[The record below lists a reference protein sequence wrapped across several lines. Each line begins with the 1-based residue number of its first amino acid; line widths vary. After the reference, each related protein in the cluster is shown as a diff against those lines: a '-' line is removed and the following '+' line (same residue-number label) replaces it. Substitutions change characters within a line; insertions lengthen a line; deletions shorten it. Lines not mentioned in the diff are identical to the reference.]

1 MATTTDAAAGAG
13 VVENDTI
20 VGTRESRL
28 SNGIRVVTETMA
40 DVRSVALG
48 VWVGVGARDEPDELS
63 GASHFLEHLVFKGT
77 PTRSAREIAEVIEA
91 VGGDMNAHTSR
102 ESTAYYTRLPAKDVD
117 LGIDVMGDV
126 LTQPSFRPSE
136 VDSERRVILE
146 ELLMHLDMPDSMV
159 HTLMSEALFPG
170 HPLGREV
177 AGTKETVEVISRDQ
191 IAEFFA
197 HWYRARN
204 MAVVAAGNLDHDRM
218 VDAFEGSLGGLDE
231 GERPV
236 REAPSPESQP
246 LVVQGSDIE
255 QVHVELGWRGID
267 HYDDDRY
274 ALSVLN
280 QVIGGGMASR
290 LFQQVREER
299 GLCYTVY
306 SWASTSQDAG
316 SAGIYAATNPSRLRE
331 LLGVLDDEIAKLLAG
346 GVTEAELSLAQ
357 GCLDG
362 SLVLGLESS
371 EARMERLGWALSHRD
386 EVVPIDEELARIH
399 AITVD
404 DCARVAERVFGGP
417 RTLAVIGPVS
427 ESDIN

>member
-1 MATTTDAAAGAG
+1 MD
-13 VVENDTI
+13 DI
-20 VGTRESRL
+20 RETRL
-28 SNGIRVVTETMA
+28 SNGIRVVTERMTE
-40 DVRSVALG
+40 VRSVALG

-91 VGGDMNAHTSR
+91 VGGDMNAHTGR
-102 ESTAYYTRLPAKDVD
+102 ESTAYYTRLPSDHVG
-117 LGIDVMGDV
+117 LGLDIMGDV
-126 LTQPSFRPSE
+126 LTHPSFRPPD

-159 HTLMSEALFPG
+159 HTVLSEALFPG

-177 AGTKETVEVISRDQ
+177 AGTRETVEVLDRSQ
-191 IAEFFA
+191 IAEFFDR
-197 HWYRARN
+197 WYRSRN
-204 MAVVAAGNLDHDRM
+204 MVVVAAGNLDHDRLA
-218 VDAFEGSLGGLDE
+218 DEFERTFGALE
-231 GERPV
+231 QGERPARQAPSDEVAPPVV
-236 REAPSPESQP
+236 RE
-246 LVVQGSDIE
+246 SDIE
-255 QVHVELGWRGID
+255 QAHIELGWRGLS
-267 HYDDDRY
+267 HFDDDRY

-280 QVIGGGMASR
+280 QVIGGGMSSR
-290 LFQQVREER
+290 LFQSVREER

-316 SAGIYAATNPSRLRE
+316 SAGIYSATNPSRLDE
-331 LLGVLDDEIAKLLAG
+331 LLAVLDDEIAKLLAG
-346 GVTEAELSLAQ
+346 GVTEAELTLAQ

-386 EVVPIDEELARIH
+386 EVVPVDDELARLR
-399 AITVD
+399 AVTVD

-417 RTLAVIGPVS
+417 RTMAVIGPVS
-427 ESDIN
+427 GSDIR